1 MLHDLKLQIV
11 IEAAV
16 DVIGDIARLLPHRR
30 HKRAERRHH
39 IVEVFLGEAKDRT

>member
-1 MLHDLKLQIV
+1 MLDDVKLQIV

-16 DVIGDIARLLPHRR
+16 DVVADIARLLPRRR

-39 IVEVFLGEAKDRT
+39 IVEVFPW